1 MPHTAKLDA
10 LQQRI
15 GHTFKQPALLVEAL
29 THPSY
34 LQDEPEAGAHNQR
47 LEFLGDAVLHAIL
60 TDALYRMFPQDREGV
75 LSRRRAALT
84 KGGYLSG
91 MARDLGVDAGLRLGR
106 SEDDTGGRGRASTLE
121 DALEAIVGAIYL
133 DTDFPTTQRVVLA
146 WYGSLQDRLVLVEGA
161 ENPKGQ
167 LQELV
172 QPKHGNN
179 ALRYEVS
186 EASGPKHALEYE
198 VVVYLKDE
206 LLGRGRGSSK
216 KSAEEAAAR
225 AALRARRA
233 N

>member
-1 MPHTAKLDA
+1 M
-10 LQQRI
+10 
-15 GHTFKQPALLVEAL
+15 
-29 THPSY
+29 
-34 LQDEPEAGAHNQR
+34 
-47 LEFLGDAVLHAIL
+47 
-60 TDALYRMFPQDREGV
+60 
-75 LSRRRAALT
+75 
-84 KGGYLSG
+84 
-91 MARDLGVDAGLRLGR
+91 
-106 SEDDTGGRGRASTLE
+106 
-121 DALEAIVGAIYL
+121 
-133 DTDFPTTQRVVLA
+133 
-146 WYGSLQDRLVLVEGA
+146 LVEGA

-225 AALRARRA
+225 AALSARRA